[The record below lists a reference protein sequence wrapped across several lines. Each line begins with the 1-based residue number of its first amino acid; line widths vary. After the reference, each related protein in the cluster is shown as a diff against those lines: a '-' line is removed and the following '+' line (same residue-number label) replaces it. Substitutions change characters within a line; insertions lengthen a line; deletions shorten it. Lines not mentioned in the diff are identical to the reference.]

1 MELKKKVTLLKHFRN
16 YMLDQEKM
24 CAADPR
30 GMEESLNGGNPG
42 LIKDGVISEG
52 ASSSVR
58 FGESSVDLH
67 PRGSSRSSGKRGG
80 ESEFGNDLPYL
91 KKWVRTKHAIL
102 FRMSNRTVQVVFYD
116 RSEVLL
122 SSEARVITYV
132 NKQLVRT
139 EHSLDD
145 ILTSSRLDIAKRLKY
160 TKDIMYRL
168 IHTQTK

>member
-1 MELKKKVTLLKHFRN
+1 M
-16 YMLDQEKM
+16 
-24 CAADPR
+24 
-30 GMEESLNGGNPG
+30 SLNSKKTLTLNNYFFTVLQQAFLVFYKIALDRSFSLP
-42 LIKDGVISEG
+42 
-52 ASSSVR
+52 
-58 FGESSVDLH
+58 DLH
-67 PRGSSRSSGKRGG
+67 TRSSGKRGG
-80 ESEFGNDLPYL
+80 VSL
-91 KKWVRTKHAIL
+91 KHAIL